1 MRPLGIIAGRIKQLF
16 RVTCEC
22 LSLGTPT
29 TLTIAAGAVTITK
42 SFHLIDSPTTG
53 TTNLTNINGGQQGN
67 LLVLRPFN
75 DAKTIS
81 LRDATGNLRL
91 AGNCNLDQSLD
102 TITLLYD
109 GSVWIEL
116 CRSNN

>member
-16 RVTCEC
+16 RVTTEC

-29 TLTIAAGAVTITK
+29 TLMVVGGAVTVTK
-42 SFHLIDSPTTG
+42 SFHTIDAPTTG

-67 LLVLRPFN
+67 LLVIRPAD

-81 LRDATGNLRL
+81 VRDNTGNLRL
-91 AGNCNLDQSLD
+91 AGNCNLDQLLD
-102 TITLLYD
+102 TMTLLYD